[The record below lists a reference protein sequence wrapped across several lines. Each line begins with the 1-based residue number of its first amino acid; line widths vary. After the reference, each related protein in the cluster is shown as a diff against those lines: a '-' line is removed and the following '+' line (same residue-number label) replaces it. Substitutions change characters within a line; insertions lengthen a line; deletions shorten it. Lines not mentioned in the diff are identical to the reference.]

1 MKKTTML
8 AVALALG
15 LAAAAPGADPAA
27 EVPGADG
34 RFRLGFST
42 SVFTDVN
49 ENDVVGALKVW
60 TETIARE
67 IGILTDPK
75 PMVLEGSV
83 ALGAALRSRQV
94 DSATMNSA
102 EYLALDADL
111 QTGTLIAAVS
121 GGATTEEYLL
131 LVHRDSAIR
140 QVGDLAGRPLVRLDN
155 PRAALAAIWLD
166 VLLAQNGQR
175 PAAEFFGTVTRT
187 AKPSQAIQQVFFRK
201 MDAAVVTRASFK
213 LACEL
218 NPQIGQTLREL
229 AVSPGFVPHVFCYR
243 PDYPPALRQQATA
256 GTLRVHESAEGR
268 QVLTVF
274 KVERMVELPQSS
286 LDSVRELL
294 ADHARLCGP
303 TPARSA
309 PAESVA
315 P

>member
-1 MKKTTML
+1 ML
-8 AVALALG
+8 ALALG
-15 LAAAAPGADPAA
+15 LGLVAAAPGAGPAA
-27 EVPGADG
+27 EAPGPDG
-34 RFRLGFST
+34 LFRLGFSST
-42 SVFTDVN
+42 VFTDVN
-49 ENDVVGALKVW
+49 ENDVIGALKVW

-67 IGILTDPK
+67 IAIPTDPK
-75 PMVLEGSV
+75 PVMLEGSA

-102 EYLALDADL
+102 EYLGMDADL
-111 QTGTLIAAVS
+111 QS
-121 GGATTEEYLL
+121 GSLVVPQFGDATTEQYVL
-131 LVHRDSAIR
+131 LVHRDSAIQ

-155 PRAALAAIWLD
+155 PRAALASLWLD

-175 PAAEFFGTVTRT
+175 PAAEFFGTVART

-229 AVSPGFVPHVFCYR
+229 AASPEFVPQVFCYR

-256 GTLRVHESAEGR
+256 GTLRVHESPEGR

-274 KVERMVELPQSS
+274 KVDRLVELPQSC

-294 ADHARLCGP
+294 AAHARLCGP